1 MEFARFKF
9 DNSALQSNI
18 RAEDGLQQ
26 ANNWNAFCEGVL
38 LPLGS
43 LFAVSLVVLCV
54 MLIRA

>member
-1 MEFARFKF
+1 MEFTKFKY
-9 DNSALQSNI
+9 DNSVPQSNI
-18 RAEDGLQQ
+18 RAEDGQQ

-43 LFAVSLVVLCV
+43 LFAVSLIVLSV